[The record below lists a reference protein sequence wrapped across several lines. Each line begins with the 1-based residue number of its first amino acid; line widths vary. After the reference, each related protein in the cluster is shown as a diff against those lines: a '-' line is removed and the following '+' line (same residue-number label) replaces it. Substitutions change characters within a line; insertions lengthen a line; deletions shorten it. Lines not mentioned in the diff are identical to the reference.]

1 MLWILL
7 PLSLIN
13 FTAGTNL
20 NDNGTAI
27 CNNTANSTLKG
38 NTTQSSN
45 YIDGTGTFSSDRA
58 IDGNMSTCA
67 HTNKTV
73 DSWWRIDLLGVYNIS
88 CIAIYNIKHNNA
100 NITGAQIFIG
110 NSREIHS
117 LNSTETNT
125 HVNITKFTMDRY
137 NYFHFNGEAV
147 GRYVLVFT
155 PVTNFTVLCDVKIWG
170 SLKESPFL
178 LISQN
183 KTWEEALRYCR
194 DNDMDLAS
202 ILDDKD
208 QVWAELEVK
217 KAKSPHVWLG
227 LRYTCTLDFWFW
239 IEDHGLN
246 YNCFK
251 GEKVNECG
259 MSVAMDVKGK
269 HVWSSKPDNETF
281 NFICSKKEN

>member
-1 MLWILL
+1 MKLTYLRL
-7 PLSLIN
+7 NSLQAMQAKMVFLS
-13 FTAGTNL
+13 TT
-20 NDNGTAI
+20 
-27 CNNTANSTLKG
+27 TLKG

-125 HVNITKFTMDRY
+125 Y

-170 SLKESPFL
+170 SLKGATRSDPQNYV
-178 LISQN
+178 LI
-183 KTWEEALRYCR
+183 
-194 DNDMDLAS
+194 
-202 ILDDKD
+202 
-208 QVWAELEVK
+208 
-217 KAKSPHVWLG
+217 
-227 LRYTCTLDFWFW
+227 
-239 IEDHGLN
+239 
-246 YNCFK
+246 
-251 GEKVNECG
+251 
-259 MSVAMDVKGK
+259 
-269 HVWSSKPDNETF
+269 
-281 NFICSKKEN
+281 